1 MRTKSQIILN
11 KTTLAGTTPVTST
24 IIPMDAVYS
33 YCLQAI
39 VAGSSIAGSFQM
51 FASCEQGD
59 YEADG
64 ITAWALIETATTLTT
79 AGSFIINK
87 DGVAYRWFKV
97 VFTPASGNGTLT
109 LVLST
114 KG

>member
-33 YCLQAI
+33 YCLQSIA
-39 VAGSSIAGSFQM
+39 AGASIAGSFQM
-51 FASCEQGD
+51 FASCQQGD
-59 YEADG
+59 YEGDG
-64 ITAWALIETATTLTT
+64 VTDWAPIDTATTLTT
-79 AGSFIINK
+79 AGSLLINK

-97 VFTPASGNGTLT
+97 VFTPANGTGTLT